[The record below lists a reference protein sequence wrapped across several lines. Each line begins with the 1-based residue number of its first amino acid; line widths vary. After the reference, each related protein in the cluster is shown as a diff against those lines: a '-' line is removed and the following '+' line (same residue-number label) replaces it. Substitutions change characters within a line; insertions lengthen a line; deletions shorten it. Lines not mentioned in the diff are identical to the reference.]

1 MISKGKTIIFRPHF
15 TKVKDIFDVK
25 VTLLKVYDDK
35 PIKVHF
41 NLECLELDC
50 YYVSLHPRWMNV
62 AANDSFDITLPS
74 IDSHLKQVKAIT
86 LEMSIMIHNFEDFNT
101 EYKNP
106 SELNQNVMNIQNTEH
121 VISCKCADTLSWF
134 YGVCNI
140 VLSLLD
146 NTSNIAFI
154 IFMWYFTDNH
164 DFDNDD
170 QFQRET
176 NVINF
181 LIILSVCNLILT
193 AMITADAMIASYRV
207 NQPSNPIVMVAR
219 VVFFWLFFVFS
230 PVSGVIVYLWRRLRK
245 TRYADNHIMA
255 TRSEQYDELLL
266 WIKREL
272 FRNKIFLIECV
283 FESCFQIIIQ
293 FIAVFELKSLKHED
307 TYLYSSICISLLV
320 VILKLILCS
329 YNMNRKRMF
338 FNCLCYFMDIFV
350 SLLIAIF
357 MGSVL
362 FGNTVSF
369 TGTYFV
375 FECLIFVLFGCYH
388 IAQSL
393 LVPYLAIPIL
403 TLFCYP
409 MTILSFSAFSMYPLF
424 NYLAHQPME
433 IGKRKTFH
441 SKLYAYCC

>member
-1 MISKGKTIIFRPHF
+1 MSLFSIFSHEEEFLIFEARLRIRDLFIPTQRKDPWVGQHYMKALALYDMIIHGNTIHDKPLLNKTNQKRLRHILRYVMDDKISEISPSTYLNSFIEALMKKNKKIWLNIQQINALRAQLKQMFIAENNEFGIYIKYLQSTCNVVIYPIFRMCWKIDIAGSVGESFECMLSKGKTIVFRPHF
-15 TKVKDIFDVK
+15 TKVWGVFDVK
-25 VTLLKVYDDK
+25 MTLLKVYDDK

-41 NLECLELDC
+41 NLECFELDG
-50 YYVSLHPRWMNV
+50 YFVSLHPRWMSV
-62 AANDSFDITLPS
+62 GANDSFDITLPS
-74 IDSHLKQVKAIT
+74 IDSHSKQVKAIT

-121 VISCKCADTLSWF
+121 VISCKFADTLSWF

-181 LIILSVCNLILT
+181 LIILSIGNLIVI
-193 AMITADAMIASYRV
+193 AMIIAGVMIPSHRA

-255 TRSEQYDELLL
+255 TRSEQHDELLL

-272 FRNKIFLIECV
+272 FRNK
-283 FESCFQIIIQ
+283 
-293 FIAVFELKSLKHED
+293 
-307 TYLYSSICISLLV
+307 
-320 VILKLILCS
+320 
-329 YNMNRKRMF
+329 
-338 FNCLCYFMDIFV
+338 
-350 SLLIAIF
+350 
-357 MGSVL
+357 
-362 FGNTVSF
+362 
-369 TGTYFV
+369 
-375 FECLIFVLFGCYH
+375 
-388 IAQSL
+388 
-393 LVPYLAIPIL
+393 
-403 TLFCYP
+403 
-409 MTILSFSAFSMYPLF
+409 
-424 NYLAHQPME
+424 
-433 IGKRKTFH
+433 
-441 SKLYAYCC
+441 